1 VAAGRGISGCGDFD
15 TRFTIRERGQ
25 HLISENAVPA
35 ACYNTIMT
43 NLTSNTE
50 VTVLTSREA
59 ADAVAEIVGR
69 PVHRGTIHRWC
80 VRGFETP
87 SGVVT
92 LGHRWLGRRLLINSD
107 ELARF
112 VERVEKTRA

>member
-1 VAAGRGISGCGDFD
+1 VAAGGDSD
-15 TRFTIRERGQ
+15 TRSTIDAAWR
-25 HLISENAVPA
+25 HLISKNNVSAL
-35 ACYNTIMT
+35 CYNTSMT

-59 ADAVAEIVGR
+59 ADAVANIVGR

-80 VRGFETP
+80 VRGFDTP
-87 SGVVT
+87 TGVAT

-112 VERVEKTRA
+112 IERVERTRA